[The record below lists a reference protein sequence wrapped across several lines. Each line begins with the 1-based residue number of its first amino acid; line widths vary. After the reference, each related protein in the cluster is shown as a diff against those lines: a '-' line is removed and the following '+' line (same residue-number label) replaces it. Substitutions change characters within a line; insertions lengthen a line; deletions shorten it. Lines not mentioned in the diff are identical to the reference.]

1 MSDNKV
7 VKDGVSSINNNIKNT
22 AESAKSNL
30 NEINDTLTNI
40 AQDVG
45 EGLKL
50 TAKSLDKDKKTDI
63 DLSKLKDQLDG
74 LKVFAPDI
82 AAMLDEL
89 LAINTTLL
97 ENDIGPKKENKQSF
111 EKNEKTVEAPNINT
125 DSKEPKDLASLTKLS
140 DITGTG
146 FSIIG
151 NILKDLYTLF
161 DTVLQG
167 VSTGQVS
174 QALVT
179 NANSLTSSVNKDQ
192 AKMDNTENSKGVL
205 AGFFQSIAGPLE
217 SVAAG
222 LLMISVAT
230 AVLQTLH
237 ISSELVGSIVTLG
250 TFIITTFTILN
261 KIKTVQQK
269 NPDLID
275 ADGSKDG
282 SMLNIVLS
290 FSVMVGVTAGALL
303 LCSVL
308 ADTIVEKWS
317 GILIGLGLIFG
328 TALISLVALNGI
340 ALILKPLLGEK
351 APIISVVKDFSSLV
365 FTISFVSIL
374 CGLLEPIILSGL
386 NSTALILGETLTV
399 FAILSLLLKGVGKSI
414 NNEQLTAFSSLL
426 KTTTVLIGLI
436 AVLTIVLGIVP
447 TNIIVQGTITIA
459 LLIGL
464 VDTMFIMLGKTLQ
477 KLNKVSAAKL
487 QQLFNL
493 LTVTTVLIGLISVL
507 TVVLGSVDSSV
518 IIQGIASIVLVTTI
532 PIILIEVMSKIADK
546 SDNFVKALTGIAYT
560 TVLTVAITGV
570 AYLIISLLGNF
581 ETGQILA
588 TMLAVNI
595 TTLVI
600 ITVGVAAIGLAYLAT
615 FLEVTIGP
623 ALIAISLASVV
634 TIAIAGVALLLT
646 VILKPETAQ
655 KAVIAASAVV
665 ITTGALVVI
674 GLATVSLGA
683 LAIPLAVSSTF
694 AIVSLILLG
703 KFIDGFVNVLVE
715 TIVPAAELLSS
726 VNLEVFTN
734 IILSISNT
742 LTSFV
747 ELSNVLLVFN
757 LIAVTLIVQI
767 GLATASLLTLNV
779 GLFLFITQYNL
790 LAFTLSNVDVTDLN
804 LTNLSQNIT
813 ALAEM
818 SDVINNF
825 VAPSVQN
832 ILAVNFAMNFAIN
845 FAKKIK
851 QIGDD
856 NTVNRV
862 VNLANSLANLASNA
876 SGLSNLATSIQ
887 AVVDATKNLNEV
899 QNNSK
904 ISVEALTG
912 QANKQADMIQ
922 RIEKVPEKEDTTNQ
936 VTAEKVISLLE
947 NMTSE
952 MQAITNTIGAISQ
965 NQTTFLKRNDTV
977 STRFMQ

>member
-1 MSDNKV
+1 MSNNKV
-7 VKDGVSSINNNIKNT
+7 VKEGVSSINNNIKNT

-50 TAKSLDKDKKTDI
+50 TAKKLDKDKKTDI

-97 ENDIGPKKENKQSF
+97 EKDIGSKKETSKDF
-111 EKNEKTVEAPNINT
+111 EKDKKTVETPNINT
-125 DSKEPKDLASLTKLS
+125 DSREPKDLASLTKLS
-140 DITGTG
+140 EITGTG
-146 FSIIG
+146 FSIVG

-174 QALVT
+174 QALVA
-179 NANSLTSSVNKDQ
+179 NASQLTASVNKDQ
-192 AKMDNTENSKGVL
+192 AKTDNTENSKGVL

-230 AVLQTLH
+230 AILQTLH
-237 ISSELVGSIVTLG
+237 ISSELIGSIVTLG
-250 TFIITTFTILN
+250 TFIIATFTILN
-261 KIKTVQQK
+261 KIKTAQQK

-275 ADGSKDG
+275 KDGSKDG
-282 SMLNIVLS
+282 SILNTVLS

-328 TALISLVALNGI
+328 TALISLTALNGI
-340 ALILKPLLGEK
+340 ALILKPLLGKK
-351 APIISVVKDFSSLV
+351 APIVSVVKDFSSLV

-374 CGLLEPIILSGL
+374 CGLLEPVILSGL
-386 NSTALILGETLTV
+386 TSTTLILAETLAVFTALS
-399 FAILSLLLKGVGKSI
+399 FLLKNVGKSI
-414 NNEQLTAFSSLL
+414 KEDKLAAFGSIL

-436 AVLTIVLGIVP
+436 SVLTIVLGIIP
-447 TNIIVQGTITIA
+447 TSIIIQGTIA
-459 LLIGL
+459 MSLLIGL
-464 VDTMFIMLGKTLQ
+464 VDTMFVMLGKTLQ
-477 KLNKVSAAKL
+477 NLNKVSAAKL
-487 QQLFNL
+487 QQLFNI

-507 TVVLGSVDSSV
+507 TIVLGSVDSSV
-518 IIQGIASIVLVTTI
+518 IIQGLTSMVLIATI
-532 PIILIEVMSKIADK
+532 PIILIEVLSKVAKK
-546 SDNFVKALTGIAYT
+546 SSKFKKALQAVALTGI
-560 TVLTVAITGV
+560 LTAAVAGV
-570 AYLIISLLGNF
+570 AWVIISILGKF
-581 ETGQILA
+581 ETSQVLSA
-588 TMLAVNI
+588 MLAVGL
-595 TTLVI
+595 TTILI
-600 ITVGVAAIGLAYLAT
+600 ATVGVAAIGLAYLAT
-615 FLEVTIGP
+615 ALGVSVGP
-623 ALIAISLASVV
+623 ALAAIGIASAVS
-634 TIAIAGVALLLT
+634 IAIAGVAFLLAT
-646 VILKPETAQ
+646 ILKPETAQ
-655 KAVIAASAVV
+655 AAVV
-665 ITTGALVVI
+665 AVKALVITATALVVI
-674 GLATVSLGA
+674 GTVTITLGA
-683 LAIPLAVSSTF
+683 LAIPLAISSAL
-694 AIVSLILLG
+694 AIVSLLVLG
-703 KFIDGFVNVLVE
+703 KFIESFVNILAE
-715 TIVPAAELLSS
+715 TIIPAAELLSS
-726 VNLEVFTN
+726 VNLEVFTS
-734 IILSISNT
+734 IILNISNT
-742 LTSFV
+742 LKGFV
-747 ELSNVLLVFN
+747 ELSSVLLVFN
-757 LIAVTLIVQI
+757 LIAVNLIVQI

-790 LAFTLSNVDVTDLN
+790 LAFTLSNVDTTDLN

-818 SDVINNF
+818 SEVINNF
-825 VAPSVQN
+825 VAPSIQN

-856 NTVNRV
+856 NTVTRV

-887 AVVDATKNLNEV
+887 AVVEATKNLNEV
-899 QNNSK
+899 QGNSK

-912 QANKQADMIQ
+912 QVNKQADMIQ
-922 RIEKVPEKEDTTNQ
+922 RIEKVPEKEDNTSQIN
-936 VTAEKVISLLE
+936 AEKVISLLE
-947 NMTSE
+947 NMTNE

-965 NQTTFLKRNDTV
+965 NQTTLLKRNDSV
-977 STRFMQ
+977 STRFM